1 MKKNYEIEI
10 GKKLY
15 GFDYYYNGTGYTYL
29 ADSAEQAERM
39 AIDAWERLSWRERP
53 PYCNKYGNYH
63 IHFQALAKVVRQE
76 DIAQLLRDGWE
87 LEDISEELL
96 LTTNADEII
105 WSRNTDQP
113 EKKVGY
119 WEGDSDEEDEE

>member
-1 MKKNYEIEI
+1 MKNYEIEI

-15 GFDYYYNGTGYTYL
+15 GFSYYQNGTGYVYL
-29 ADSAEQAERM
+29 CGTAGEAERM
-39 AIDAWERLSWRERP
+39 AIDAWEGLSWRERP
-53 PYCNKYGNYH
+53 PYCNKYGNHH
-63 IHFQALAKVVRQE
+63 IWFQALSKTIRQA
-76 DIAQLLRDGWE
+76 DIDQLLRDGWE

-96 LTTNADEII
+96 LETNPDEVI